1 MSSGLRRIEE
11 IGDTYEPGTEMWR
24 GYQRSV
30 ARLEDNANED
40 SVCKINVDFEALC
53 EGESPVDETDETDFL
68 EG

>member
-1 MSSGLRRIEE
+1 MSTGLRRIEE

-53 EGESPVDETDETDFL
+53 
-68 EG
+68 